1 MTTDWILIRR
11 SAAELEHA
19 LRGGRVTDVGL
30 LDDGRV
36 AGRFGGLR
44 HGKGDAKARAQGTL
58 AADPCGAPPI
68 VTREGLELAL
78 AVDPGWL
85 RTVSTTLR
93 GMRLLS
99 VRARPGDRVLVL
111 TFGTAS
117 RFGVESE
124 SRLVLE
130 QIGRA

>member
-11 SAAELEHA
+11 AAAELERA

-36 AGRFGGLR
+36 AVRIAALRGGRG
-44 HGKGDAKARAQGTL
+44 ATTL
-58 AADPCGAPPI
+58 AIDAFGAPPA
-68 VTREGLELAL
+68 VTLEDLELAL

-93 GMRLLS
+93 GRRLTR
-99 VRARPGDRVLVL
+99 VRARPGD
-111 TFGTAS
+111 
-117 RFGVESE
+117 
-124 SRLVLE
+124 
-130 QIGRA
+130 